1 MSEWRSP
8 GVRIGIAAMV
18 VSIVVSVGLFF
29 ADKLVSDE
37 AVAEG
42 LRNFLDTAAQA
53 APWIGMF
60 GIGVGGYLVARALVR
75 TVEATF
81 ARGLE
86 SAAKAQQIAEER
98 LRRLERDLEETEK
111 APKPRSP
118 ERVEASA
125 KPAQPHWVS
134 ISSGVLRLA
143 IPNSELEAMYERAM
157 SLLNKH
163 DPEPW
168 LSWFYV
174 SVKPYEDSPDRVYVA
189 LDFYSDRSEREY
201 SFWMRDDGQFPEILA
216 DRRKLER
223 PSIYERPPWRE
234 QPKWCEMVNQAAA
247 RAGSLIS
254 DADTQFTIYASPS
267 SSPLEWHVSVED
279 YGSRRK
285 LDFRGTSPAD
295 MRESSY

>member
-8 GVRIGIAAMV
+8 GVRVGIAAIV
-18 VSIVVSVGLFF
+18 LSIVVSVGLFF
-29 ADKLVSDE
+29 ADKLVSDA

-42 LRNFLDTAAQA
+42 WRNFFDVAAEA
-53 APWIGMF
+53 GPWIGMF
-60 GIGVGGYLVARALVR
+60 GIAVGGYLVARALVR
-75 TVEATF
+75 TLEATF

-86 SAAKAQQIAEER
+86 SAAKGQQIAEER
-98 LRRLERDLEETEK
+98 LRQLERDLEETKK
-111 APKPRSP
+111 APKAASA
-118 ERVEASA
+118 ERAEAPA
-125 KPAQPHWVS
+125 KPAQRHWVS

-143 IPNSELEAMYERAM
+143 IPNSELEAMYERAI
-157 SLLNKH
+157 SVLNKH
-163 DPEPW
+163 DPEPS

-174 SVKPYEDSPDRVYVA
+174 NVKPYQDSPDRVYIA

-201 SFWMRDDGQFPEILA
+201 SFWMRDDGQSNGLVGS
-216 DRRKLER
+216 RRKIER
-223 PSIYERPPWRE
+223 PSMYERLPWRE

-247 RAGSLIS
+247 RAGSLIP

-285 LDFRGTSPAD
+285 LDFTGTSPAD
-295 MRESSY
+295 MRQSSY